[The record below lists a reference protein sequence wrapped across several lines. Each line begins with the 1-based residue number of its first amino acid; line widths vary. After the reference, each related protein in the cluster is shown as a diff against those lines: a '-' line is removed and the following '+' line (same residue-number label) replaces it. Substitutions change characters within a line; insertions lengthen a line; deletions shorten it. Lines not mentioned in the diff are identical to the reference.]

1 MTKAALTPNELTA
14 LVYQRFGHTAG
25 SLFQE
30 IFFLLKLKKGGI
42 VRDGE
47 KWIFKTAKELHE
59 RMNLSERT
67 IRRHLSVLVENGWL
81 KRFKWDASKRR
92 DHKYYYALG
101 DESKSRLDGDDT
113 VPMETASAVLPDVD
127 KPAASSKETEHNSNH
142 SPVHTAARPEPKTER
157 PKKTAARLT
166 AERIAAERVLDK
178 QLEEIDLSTRQG
190 WIAAARA
197 QAPILQKA
205 QGFA

>member
-1 MTKAALTPNELTA
+1 MTKALTPNELTA

-42 VRDGE
+42 VREGE

-101 DESKSRLDGDDT
+101 DESKSRLDGDDK

-142 SPVHTAARPEPKTER
+142 CSGHTAARPEKPKTER

-166 AERIAAERVLDK
+166 AERIAAERELDK
-178 QLEEIDLSTRQG
+178 KLEAIDQTTLKN
-190 WIAAARA
+190 WIKAARA
-197 QAPILQKA
+197 EAPILKKA